1 MRITGCQQASCG
13 RASLAASRQV
23 RGVGVRHAAKPV
35 VAATTKRRRVFIGFR
50 HTPLAGRC
58 KAWVQVL
65 PRPWR
70 RETETAEGGREGEG
84 REGERARARAT
95 DSQTRTDIGTG
106 TAKSFLEEA
115 FLKEATR
122 TDIGTGTAKSFLQE
136 AFLKEAFL
144 KEAFLQ
150 VALLQE
156 AFLQEALLQ
165 EAFLKQAF
173 LQEAFLQEA
182 FLQEATGHLSQG
194 DPHVGLDETPRP
206 SRQNHRHAQRPLKPS
221 RSTSPRGSATLRL
234 ASFPQKQKRLK
245 PSRRTSPRG
254 PRQCTGRRRSARRRR

>member
-1 MRITGCQQASCG
+1 M
-13 RASLAASRQV
+13 
-23 RGVGVRHAAKPV
+23 
-35 VAATTKRRRVFIGFR
+35 
-50 HTPLAGRC
+50 
-58 KAWVQVL
+58 

-95 DSQTRTDIGTG
+95 DSQTRTDICTG

-122 TDIGTGTAKSFLQE
+122 TDIGTGTAKSFLE
-136 AFLKEAFL
+136 EAFL

-150 VALLQE
+150 E
-156 AFLQEALLQ
+156 AFP
-165 EAFLKQAF
+165 K
-173 LQEAFLQEA
+173 EA
-182 FLQEATGHLSQG
+182 FLQEATAHLSQG

-234 ASFPQKQKRLK
+234 ASFPQKQKRLT